1 MENRRYGSH
10 TKQQL
15 AIRFNVS
22 MTTFKKWLD
31 KVPELKL
38 SKFQKVLTP
47 KEVETI
53 CKHLGDPP
61 E

>member
-1 MENRRYGSH
+1 MESRRYEAQ

-15 AIRFNVS
+15 SQRYQVS
-22 MTTFKKWLD
+22 MPTFNKWLNRIP
-31 KVPELKL
+31 KLKL
-38 SKFQKVLTP
+38 MKFQKVLTP

-53 CKHLGDPP
+53 YKYLGESP